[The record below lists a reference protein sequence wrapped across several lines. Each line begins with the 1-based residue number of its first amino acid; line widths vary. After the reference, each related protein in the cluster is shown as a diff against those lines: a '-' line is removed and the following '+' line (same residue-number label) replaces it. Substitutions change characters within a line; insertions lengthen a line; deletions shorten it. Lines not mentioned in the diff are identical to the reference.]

1 MRIVLVGPP
10 GAGKGTQA
18 AFLAKNLS
26 IPHVSTGDLFR
37 ANISQGTDLGNQA
50 KAFMDA
56 GNLVPDEVTIGMA
69 EDRLD
74 QADAAEGFLL
84 DGFPRNQQQARALD
98 AYLGQHGI
106 KLDGVLDLEV
116 PEDEVVTRIA
126 GRRICRNNSAHVF
139 HVAYKKPK
147 TEGVCDECGGELYQ
161 RDDDT
166 EETVHAAPGG
176 LPPRDR
182 ADHRLLQAAESCGDD
197 LGARSGGRG
206 HPAGDGRPA
215 RRIANRNRYGC
226 TGTPYGRGARTGA
239 TAVWLNEYLCKRAPT
254 DTTVA

>member
-166 EETVHAAPGG
+166 EETVRRRLEVYHRETEPIIDYYKQQNLVVTISALGPVAEVTQ
-176 LPPRDR
+176 R
-182 ADHRLLQAAESCGDD
+182 AMDAL
-197 LGARSGGRG
+197 RG
-206 HPAGDGRPA
+206 
-215 RRIANRNRYGC
+215 
-226 TGTPYGRGARTGA
+226 
-239 TAVWLNEYLCKRAPT
+239 E
-254 DTTVA
+254 